1 MAQIHPDFYTIQHL
15 HQPATEGELI
25 LLDFLQK
32 NLNMEFEIYYHPF
45 INGDRPNIVILKKG
59 CGAIIISVNDW
70 DLTDYAIN
78 DDLDW
83 WNNSTSTK
91 VQSPFSQINY
101 YKENLVSLHI
111 STFLEKK
118 MNKWYYSNIIY
129 TLVYFHKM
137 SQDNIEK
144 FIHEN
149 ISKEDNKTKFL
160 KDIKYIQYWGY
171 DSLTLQNLEEYFS
184 KIRIEQP
191 SFLFDE
197 DIYNNF
203 KRYLKPPF
211 HQLEEGIDIKYTKA
225 QAELIRSESR
235 PRRKIK
241 GIAGS
246 GKTLVLAKRAVNAG
260 FDVVEIHAGHSY
272 LISQFLSPTTNDRT
286 DEFGGSAKNRARFCR
301 MVIDEVRKAV
311 GPRVP
316 ISLRL
321 SVDELVEGGNTVED
335 CLEYLEYL
343 NDEVDIYDTS
353 AGLNASIQYQI
364 DANYLEDGWRSYMAK
379 AVRDK
384 FGKPTIAIGNIRDP
398 KIADDILARGD
409 ADLIG
414 IGRGLIAD
422 PDWCNKAQYG
432 DVCDIRKCISCNVGC
447 VGNRIG
453 GNKPLRCTINPDL
466 INGEAY
472 KKQKVNKPCN
482 VVVVGAGTAGLEA
495 ACTAAEVGCNVTL
508 LEKGKEVG
516 GLSVEISKIPA
527 KKRLA
532 DFPTYL
538 KHRASKLSNLTIK
551 TGVDAT
557 VAEIKK
563 YKPDLVVNS
572 TGSVPLLPPIEGL
585 HDNLGKKDASV
596 YSIKDMIAN
605 LKNYPEDMTGK
616 KVVVV
621 GGGAVGLDVVE
632 FFAPRGAET
641 TIIEMMPIIGNGLD
655 ASSTSSMKECMEK
668 HHVRQM
674 TNTALQ
680 KVNAHS
686 FLVKYDGK
694 EEELP
699 FDYGFVCLGMR
710 ANAPIWND
718 IQEAFVGEDV
728 EVLNIGDSVRARRI
742 IDGTDAG
749 RHMVLNTLERLNYL

>member
-1 MAQIHPDFYTIQHL
+1 MKTKYPHIFEPMTIRRMTVKNRIVMTPMGTNYGEQNGEMSFL
-15 HQPATEGELI
+15 H
-25 LLDFLQK
+25 
-32 NLNMEFEIYYHPF
+32 
-45 INGDRPNIVILKKG
+45 
-59 CGAIIISVNDW
+59 
-70 DLTDYAIN
+70 
-78 DDLDW
+78 
-83 WNNSTSTK
+83 
-91 VQSPFSQINY
+91 INY
-101 YKENLVSLHI
+101 YEQRAKGGTGLLIVENASVDSPQGSNGTTQLRIDLDNYIPRLFKLCESVHKHGACIAIQINHAGASAMSSRIGMQPVSASDVPSKAGGEIPRPLEKEEILHI
-111 STFLEKK
+111 VKK
-118 MNKWYYSNIIY
+118 YG
-129 TLVYFHKM
+129 
-137 SQDNIEK
+137 E
-144 FIHEN
+144 
-149 ISKEDNKTKFL
+149 
-160 KDIKYIQYWGY
+160 
-171 DSLTLQNLEEYFS
+171 
-184 KIRIEQP
+184 
-191 SFLFDE
+191 
-197 DIYNNF
+197 
-203 KRYLKPPF
+203 
-211 HQLEEGIDIKYTKA
+211 A
-225 QAELIRSESR
+225 
-235 PRRKIK
+235 
-241 GIAGS
+241 
-246 GKTLVLAKRAVNAG
+246 AKRAQICG
-260 FDVVEIHAGHSY
+260 FDAVEIHAGHSY

-414 IGRGLIAD
+414 MGRGLIAD

-508 LEKGKEVG
+508 LEKEKEVG

>member
-1 MAQIHPDFYTIQHL
+1 MAQIYPDFYTIQHL

-246 GKTLVLAKRAVNAG
+246 GKTLVLAKRAVNAYLRTNSEILILT
-260 FDVVEIHAGHSY
+260 FNLSLKNYIREKINDVRESY
-272 LISQFLSPTTNDRT
+272 PWEKFYITNYHQFIKSEANNYNLPIKGLTSYT
-286 DEFGGSAKNRARFCR
+286 DINFFEPVKN
-301 MVIDEVRKAV
+301 
-311 GPRVP
+311 
-316 ISLRL
+316 
-321 SVDELVEGGNTVED
+321 
-335 CLEYLEYL
+335 
-343 NDEVDIYDTS
+343 
-353 AGLNASIQYQI
+353 
-364 DANYLEDGWRSYMAK
+364 
-379 AVRDK
+379 
-384 FGKPTIAIGNIRDP
+384 
-398 KIADDILARGD
+398 
-409 ADLIG
+409 
-414 IGRGLIAD
+414 
-422 PDWCNKAQYG
+422 
-432 DVCDIRKCISCNVGC
+432 
-447 VGNRIG
+447 
-453 GNKPLRCTINPDL
+453 
-466 INGEAY
+466 
-472 KKQKVNKPCN
+472 
-482 VVVVGAGTAGLEA
+482 
-495 ACTAAEVGCNVTL
+495 
-508 LEKGKEVG
+508 
-516 GLSVEISKIPA
+516 
-527 KKRLA
+527 
-532 DFPTYL
+532 
-538 KHRASKLSNLTIK
+538 H
-551 TGVDAT
+551 
-557 VAEIKK
+557 IKK
-563 YKPDLVVNS
+563 YKAIFIDEVQDYQTEWLEIITKYFLYEDSEFVVFGDEKQNIYRR
-572 TGSVPLLPPIEGL
+572 PLDENKEPVIKTIAGNWNKSLNASKRFTSEIGKLAMKFQHHFLESKYTIDDMVVLDNPILDFEQRNIKYANIGTEASIERIF
-585 HDNLGKKDASV
+585 NIYKGTCKKYCLNPADITILSGTADILREVEYFIKTQLKENTTTTFETKEEYDKSKV
-596 YSIKDMIAN
+596 ETHSKNNFEERINTIRRYRRNHFSIK
-605 LKNYPEDMTGK
+605 TGTAK
-616 KVVVV
+616 LSSIHSFKGWESHTVF
-621 GGGAVGLDVVE
+621 L
-632 FFAPRGAET
+632 
-641 TIIEMMPIIGNGLD
+641 IIEPHRSDSIQDFESVELIYTAITRAQVNLFILNMGN
-655 ASSTSSMKECMEK
+655 E
-668 HHVRQM
+668 
-674 TNTALQ
+674 
-680 KVNAHS
+680 
-686 FLVKYDGK
+686 KYDSFFK
-694 EEELP
+694 E
-699 FDYGFVCLGMR
+699 
-710 ANAPIWND
+710 N
-718 IQEAFVGEDV
+718 IQ
-728 EVLNIGDSVRARRI
+728 N
-742 IDGTDAG
+742 
-749 RHMVLNTLERLNYL
+749 